1 MFFLLTLIVKSDK
14 ITVIR
19 ILKRKVITMIIT
31 AVGLGL
37 IGGSLCKAIKKHTNH
52 TVYGIDINKETISM
66 ALSQNAIDAET
77 DDLGLAD
84 ITIVSLYPI
93 DAIDYIINNADKFKS
108 GSIVI
113 DTCGIKKE
121 IVDRVTPVL
130 EKRDVTFIGT
140 HPMAGREFS
149 GFEYSLDNLFDEASF
164 IITPSEAT
172 PQAKLNLLKDL
183 AYNIHFKKVV
193 FATPEEHDQ
202 IIAFT
207 SQLAHVVSNAYIKSP
222 THQKQLGFSA
232 GSFQDLTR
240 VAKLNEIMWTPLFML
255 NKGPLCDEIDC
266 IIEKLTEY
274 RDAMKND
281 DSDKLRELLKEGRI
295 LKEDTKTL

>member
-1 MFFLLTLIVKSDK
+1 
-14 ITVIR
+14 
-19 ILKRKVITMIIT
+19 MIIT

-37 IGGSLCKAIKKHTNH
+37 IGGSLCKAIKKHTNN
-52 TVYGIDINKETISM
+52 TVYGIDINKETIAM

-84 ITIVSLYPI
+84 ITIISLYPI
-93 DAIDYIINNADKFKS
+93 DAIDYIIDNADKFKS

-130 EKRDVTFIGT
+130 EKHDVTFIGT

-164 IITPSEAT
+164 IITPTEAT

-183 AYNIHFKKVV
+183 AYTIHFKKVV
-193 FATPEEHDQ
+193 FATPQEHDQ

-232 GSFQDLTR
+232 GSF
-240 VAKLNEIMWTPLFML
+240 
-255 NKGPLCDEIDC
+255 
-266 IIEKLTEY
+266 
-274 RDAMKND
+274 
-281 DSDKLRELLKEGRI
+281 
-295 LKEDTKTL
+295 

>member
-1 MFFLLTLIVKSDK
+1 
-14 ITVIR
+14 
-19 ILKRKVITMIIT
+19 MIIT

-52 TVYGIDINKETISM
+52 TVYGIDINAETVAM
-66 ALSQNAIDAET
+66 ALSQHAIDAET
-77 DDLGLAD
+77 DDLSLAD
-84 ITIVSLYPI
+84 ITVVSLYPT
-93 DAIDYIINNADKFKS
+93 DAIDYITANADKFKKD
-108 GSIVI
+108 SIVI

-130 EKRDVTFIGT
+130 ESRGVTFIGA

-164 IITPSEAT
+164 IITPSPDI
-172 PQAKLNLLKDL
+172 PQAKLNLLEDL
-183 AYNIHFKKVV
+183 AYSIHFKKVV
-193 FATPEEHDQ
+193 FSTPEEHDR

-207 SQLAHVVSNAYIKSP
+207 SQLAHIVSNAYIKSP
-222 THQKQLGFSA
+222 THSRQLGFSA

-240 VAKLNEIMWTPLFML
+240 VAKLNEVMWTPLFML
-255 NKGPLCDEIDC
+255 NKGPLCDEINC

-274 RDAMKND
+274 RDAMENG
-281 DSDKLRELLKEGRI
+281 DSERLSELLKEGRM
-295 LKEDTKTL
+295 LKEETKKL

>member
-1 MFFLLTLIVKSDK
+1 
-14 ITVIR
+14 
-19 ILKRKVITMIIT
+19 MIIT

-37 IGGSLCKAIKKHTNH
+37 IGGSMCKAIKKHTNH
-52 TVYGIDINKETISM
+52 TVYGVDVNKETIAM
-66 ALSQNAIDAET
+66 AVSQNAIDSET

-84 ITIVSLYPI
+84 ITIVSLYPT
-93 DAIDYIINNADKFKS
+93 DAIDYITANADRFKE

-113 DTCGIKKE
+113 DTCGIKKAV
-121 IVDRVTPVL
+121 VDSVTPL
-130 EKRDVTFIGT
+130 LKSYGVTFIGV

-164 IITPSEAT
+164 IITPTDSV
-172 PQAKLNLLKDL
+172 PQAKLNLLEDF
-183 AYNIHFKKVV
+183 AYSMHFKKVV

-222 THQKQLGFSA
+222 THRKQLGFSA

-240 VAKLNEIMWTPLFML
+240 VAKLNEVMWTPLFML
-255 NKGPLCDEIDC
+255 NKEPLCFEIDY
-266 IIEKLTEY
+266 IIDRLTEY
-274 RDAMKND
+274 RDAMQSG
-281 DSDKLRELLKEGRI
+281 DSDRLRELLNEGRI
-295 LKEDTKTL
+295 LKEETKQL

>member
-1 MFFLLTLIVKSDK
+1 
-14 ITVIR
+14 
-19 ILKRKVITMIIT
+19 MIIT

-37 IGGSLCKAIKKHTNH
+37 IGGSMCKAIKKHTNH
-52 TVYGIDINKETISM
+52 TVYGVDVNKETIAM
-66 ALSQNAIDAET
+66 AVSQNAIDSET

-84 ITIVSLYPI
+84 ITIVSLYPT
-93 DAIDYIINNADKFKS
+93 DAIDYITANADRFKE

-113 DTCGIKKE
+113 DTCGIKKAV
-121 IVDRVTPVL
+121 VDSVTPLL
-130 EKRDVTFIGT
+130 ESFGVTFIGV

-164 IITPSEAT
+164 IITPTDSV
-172 PQAKLNLLKDL
+172 PQAKLNLLEDF
-183 AYNIHFKKVV
+183 AYSMHFKKVV

-222 THQKQLGFSA
+222 THRKQLGFSA

-240 VAKLNEIMWTPLFML
+240 VAKLNEVMWTPLFML
-255 NKGPLCDEIDC
+255 NKEPLCFEIDY
-266 IIEKLTEY
+266 IIDRLTEY
-274 RDAMKND
+274 RDAMQSG
-281 DSDKLRELLKEGRI
+281 DSDRLRELLKEGRI
-295 LKEDTKTL
+295 LKEETKQL

>member
-1 MFFLLTLIVKSDK
+1 
-14 ITVIR
+14 
-19 ILKRKVITMIIT
+19 MIIT
-31 AVGLGL
+31 VVGLGL

-52 TVYGIDINKETISM
+52 TVYGVDTNRETIEM
-66 ALSQNAIDAET
+66 ALSQHAIDAET
-77 DDLGLAD
+77 ADLGLAD

-93 DAIDYIINNADKFKS
+93 TTMDFIKENADKFKK

-113 DTCGIKKE
+113 DTCGIKKA
-121 IVDRVTPVL
+121 IVDSATPVL
-130 EKRDVTFIGT
+130 ADNDVTFIGV

-164 IITPSEAT
+164 IITPSENVSQT
-172 PQAKLNLLKDL
+172 KINLIEDF
-183 AYNIHFKKVV
+183 AYAIHFKKVV
-193 FATPEEHDQ
+193 IATPEEHDQ

-240 VAKLNEIMWTPLFML
+240 VAKLNEDMWTPLFML
-255 NKGPLCDEIDC
+255 NKEPLCFEIDY
-266 IIEKLTEY
+266 IIARLTEY
-274 RDAMKND
+274 RDAMMNGDNERLKQL
-281 DSDKLRELLKEGRI
+281 LRDGRI
-295 LKEDTKTL
+295 LKEQTKTL